1 MINPPKQEIFMHNFV
16 QLIGRVAADGNSKSQ
31 ITPDGHQ
38 VCHFDVATNEKVKN
52 KQGEYKDITT
62 WHHCVAWGN
71 RADFISKYIKKG
83 ALIMVNGSLKKSE
96 PFTRKDGML
105 CETYY
110 IQVQEVKIL
119 SQVKSDEN
127 TQQNTQMQPQTAHP
141 PQQDDLDN
149 DVPF

>member
-1 MINPPKQEIFMHNFV
+1 MYNSV
-16 QLIGRVAADGNSKSQ
+16 QLIGRIAADGNSKTQ
-31 ITPDGHQ
+31 FTPDGHQ

-52 KQGEYKDITT
+52 KQGEFKDITT

-96 PFTRKDGML
+96 PFTRKDGTV

-110 IQVQEVKIL
+110 IQAQDVKIL
-119 SQVKSDEN
+119 AQSKSDEN
-127 TQQNTQMQPQTAHP
+127 LQQNNQMPQQPQATPTSTQHNS
-141 PQQDDLDN
+141 DD